1 VTFTWVDFGVVL
13 TGREILHFLDVVV
26 ITDEPLNKGKYCFL
40 ILRDLA
46 TLSGF
51 LFPFP
56 HFNLYCSVEL
66 PYKCMDYYYTKFQL
80 ATLPTILKFAI
91 FKTKRPNECP
101 SLKIARIS
109 N

>member
-40 ILRDLA
+40 MLRDLA

-51 LFPFP
+51 SILF
-56 HFNLYCSVEL
+56 L
-66 PYKCMDYYYTKFQL
+66 FQL
-80 ATLPTILKFAI
+80 GVIQLNYS
-91 FKTKRPNECP
+91 TKLITEF
-101 SLKIARIS
+101 
-109 N
+109 